1 MSTWGT
7 CGLLDAIRVCFC
19 QNTSEHGGEAG
30 VRGSRGTF
38 VALNPSEIQSL
49 QLPPQTTATLYEGC
63 CPEAWLEGRVQDILE
78 SNPWVAGVLKTNP
91 KDGKLAL
98 WFPDQPNW
106 TKHFQVIKVE
116 DAPSLL
122 RTSLDFTV
130 KVGSEVANTAQPLC
144 QITAITE
151 PTRQRWILQMS
162 MSHAV
167 ADSHTFYAIHGM
179 LDARSDVCPMEFER
193 VEFNPLTCLKAPLH
207 WKWLFFSCCRLLW
220 LLNPWPKRNEKPV
233 IELRYVKEGWLQR
246 WKSQHDPDLD
256 APHVSAN
263 DLLASWFFSVTQPA
277 CGFIPINM
285 RDRMPGLGVQHAGL
299 YTTMLIFYPEEY
311 KRAANIRRAVTRLCP
326 ACMPDASR
334 QAPGRGSCCGAVTAW
349 HMFYRDV
356 NLPGCKQLSHFPVTS
371 VWKDYP
377 AMRCPFALIFRP
389 EADRLAMCTVTGA
402 KLPEDPEGPLG
413 DLLGHAGLEVLDLW

>member
-207 WKWLFFSCCRLLW
+207 WKWLFFSCCRLRW

-233 IELRYVKEGWLQR
+233 IELRYVKEAWLQR

-263 DLLASWFFSVTQPA
+263 DLLASWFFQSLSRHVDLFQSTCGTA
-277 CGFIPINM
+277 CLASEFNMPVCIPRCWFSTRRSTRELPTSAVQWHACALHACLM
-285 RDRMPGLGVQHAGL
+285 LLGRRLARALAVEQRLLGICFTVMWTFPDVSSSRTFQSLRCGKITPQWVFLLRSSSGQRLTGWQCAQSQVQS
-299 YTTMLIFYPEEY
+299 
-311 KRAANIRRAVTRLCP
+311 
-326 ACMPDASR
+326 SR
-334 QAPGRGSCCGAVTAW
+334 KIQKGRWETCW
-349 HMFYRDV
+349 DM
-356 NLPGCKQLSHFPVTS
+356 Q
-371 VWKDYP
+371 VWK
-377 AMRCPFALIFRP
+377 F
-389 EADRLAMCTVTGA
+389 
-402 KLPEDPEGPLG
+402 
-413 DLLGHAGLEVLDLW
+413 